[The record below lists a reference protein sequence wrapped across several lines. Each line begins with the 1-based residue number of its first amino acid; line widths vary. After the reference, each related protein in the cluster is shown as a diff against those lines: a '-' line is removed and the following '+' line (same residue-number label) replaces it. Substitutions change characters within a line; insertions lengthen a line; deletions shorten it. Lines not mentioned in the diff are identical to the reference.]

1 MAAYKEK
8 VVTGLKLCIRPGA
21 ENCRKCPYRM
31 ADSKTA
37 SWCVK
42 KLMKEALEV
51 LEHEQMQSLRGGDMV
66 DQDGERE
73 RHAGE

>member
-31 ADSKTA
+31 VDSKTA

-42 KLMKEALEV
+42 HLMKDALEV
-51 LEHEQMQSLRGGDMV
+51 LSAEEAHELMK
-66 DQDGERE
+66 
-73 RHAGE
+73 